1 MSTLRTRE
9 DKIMGAI
16 AHAVLILLS
25 VLAVIPFWLLIASS
39 LSDEAAVL
47 KNGYSFLPDSVTL
60 TAYKYIFDEW
70 AQIGHAYGITII
82 VTVVGTV
89 ASLLMVTAFSYGMT
103 KTRVRGIRLVF
114 LLVVVTMLF
123 NGGIVS
129 QYFIYSNVIHIK
141 DTIFA
146 LIVPNLMM
154 SAFNV
159 VLIKNYIRTNI
170 PGELMEAA
178 EVDGAG
184 QFLIFFRIVI
194 PLSTPIMATIGL
206 LSAIAYWNDW
216 NNGLY
221 YITKTNLYSV
231 QMLLNKMNE
240 QVSFL
245 QSNSDAAIGMDLSQ
259 LPSSTMRM
267 AIAVVAIL
275 PILVIYPFFQK
286 YFAKG
291 ITMGSIKG

>member
-1 MSTLRTRE
+1 
-9 DKIMGAI
+9 MGAI
-16 AHAVLILLS
+16 AHAVMIFFSLM
-25 VLAVIPFWLLIASS
+25 AMIPFWLLIASS
-39 LSDEAAVL
+39 LASETSVAQG
-47 KNGYSFLPDSVTL
+47 GYSFFPKDISLD
-60 TAYKYIFDEW
+60 AYKYIFDEW
-70 AQIGHAYGITII
+70 AQIGHAYLITII
-82 VTVVGTV
+82 VTIIGTL
-89 ASLLMVTAFSYGMT
+89 ASVLMVTAFSYGMT
-103 KTRVRGIRLVF
+103 KTKVRGIHVIF

-129 QYFIYSNVIHIK
+129 QYFIYTNVVHIK

-154 SAFNV
+154 NAFNV
-159 VLIKNYIRTNI
+159 VLIKNYIRTSI

-178 EVDGAG
+178 EVDGAN
-184 QFLIFFRIVI
+184 QFLIFFKIVI

-206 LSAIAYWNDW
+206 LTAISYWNDW

-221 YITKTNLYSV
+221 YVTKTNLYSI

-240 QVSFL
+240 SVTFL
-245 QSNSDAAIGMDLSQ
+245 QSNSDAAIGMDLSK
-259 LPSSTMRM
+259 LPTSTMRM

-275 PILVIYPFFQK
+275 PILIIYPFFQK

-291 ITMGSIKG
+291 ITMGSVKG